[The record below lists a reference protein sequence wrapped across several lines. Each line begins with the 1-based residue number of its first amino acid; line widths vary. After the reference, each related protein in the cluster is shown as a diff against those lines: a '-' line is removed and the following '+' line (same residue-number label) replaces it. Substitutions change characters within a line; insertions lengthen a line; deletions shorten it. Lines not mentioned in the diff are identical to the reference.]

1 MIIFLVDADNLSAPA
16 WVDEAFKSLEASSGS
31 IAVRRAYGSAENLK
45 GLAETLRT
53 WAIRPFVN
61 LSLSKN
67 TTDIALAA
75 DAMALACQKP
85 APAMIVIGSGDADFV
100 PLVVRLR
107 ERGIKVICVSEF
119 GKMAQEAVRAYD
131 GVLYVGK
138 EKNTASAATP
148 VMPKGPEAGAPRK
161 TAHKKPAAKPATK
174 TAVKAPAP
182 SPKPGPKPAKKAVAV
197 KKVAVKAPPAAATAA
212 GGVTLTQ
219 ILAAVPALKPGDWL
233 ALGEVVKALHDHKL
247 MGKSA
252 TSSRFFGKH
261 PLHFELKPAQQPNH
275 VRYILP
281 PGVASAA

>member
-1 MIIFLVDADNLSAPA
+1 MIVFLVDADNLSAPA

-45 GLAETLRT
+45 GLAETLRI

-75 DAMALACQKP
+75 DAMELACQKP
-85 APAMIVIGSGDADFV
+85 APSMIVIGSGDADFV

-138 EKNTASAATP
+138 EKKASSAATSL
-148 VMPKGPEAGAPRK
+148 APIAAESGVAKK
-161 TAHKKPAAKPATK
+161 TATKKTAAKPTTK
-174 TAVKAPAP
+174 TAAPA
-182 SPKPGPKPAKKAVAV
+182 PKPAKKVVA
-197 KKVAVKAPPAAATAA
+197 KKVAVKASAASA
-212 GGVTLTQ
+212 GGVTVNQ
-219 ILAAVPALKPGDWL
+219 ILAAVPSLKPGDWL
-233 ALGEVVKALHDHKL
+233 PLGDVVKALHDKKL

-261 PLHFELKPAQQPNH
+261 PQYFELKPAQQPNH
-275 VRYILP
+275 VRYLLQ
-281 PGVASAA
+281 PG

>member
-148 VMPKGPEAGAPRK
+148 VMPKGPEAGVSKK
-161 TAHKKPAAKPATK
+161 TAHKKPATK

-182 SPKPGPKPAKKAVAV
+182 SPKSASKPAKKAVAV
-197 KKVAVKAPPAAATAA
+197 KKVAVKASATAAA